1 MADILQGLNNPQ
13 KEAVTTVEGP
23 VMVIAGAGSGKTKA
37 LTHRIAYMI
46 QEGINPFSIM
56 ALTFTNKAAKEMKDR
71 IMKLVDPHAARNVW
85 MGTFHSIFARI
96 LRIEAQHLGFTPDF
110 TIYDTD
116 DSKQLINAILKE
128 RELDTK
134 AYPAKYILHRISMA
148 KSALYTPEDY
158 CNNFEIQQQDLRANK
173 PLVGEIFKSYNNRL
187 QRANAMDFDD
197 ILFYTNVLLRDFP
210 EILYKYQQRFEY
222 ILVDEYQDT
231 NYAQYLIIRR
241 IAAMRENICVVGDDA
256 QSIYGFRGANIQNI
270 LNFKNDYPEQ
280 KLIRLEQN
288 YRSTKT
294 IVNAAN
300 SVIDHNKDQI
310 KKKVWSDKE
319 EGELITVLRATS
331 DNEEGTLVA
340 NSIFGYK
347 MSRQLNNKDFAI
359 LYRTNSQSRSIEEAL
374 RKQDIRYRIYGGLS
388 FYDRKE
394 VKDLLAYF
402 RVVINPHD
410 EQALLRIINY
420 PARGIGKTTIE
431 RLMVVAD
438 ERQKGIWDVI
448 SSETEPMPND
458 FNSGTVTKLRNFATM
473 IRSFQTLL
481 DKQNAIELAKH
492 ICNTVGIIKV
502 LKEDDTPEGVAR
514 VQNIEELLNAIME
527 FSDKQVDEVTG
538 EQNTV
543 TLNKFMEDVALLTD
557 QDKKD
562 DEDDDYVTLMTI
574 HSAKGL
580 EFPYVYIVG
589 LEENLFPGIQSLST
603 REDLE
608 EERRLFYV
616 ALTRAETKLV
626 LSHAESRYR
635 WGNLTLSEPSRFI
648 EEIDPSLIERTKKAS
663 FRGTSS
669 FNEGVNFSNPFSKS
683 FQTTRKFQ
691 KKTMQ
696 SDTPYINKG
705 TQKTESSEKFN
716 SSDFNPA
723 SPDEIVE
730 GMIVLHQKFGQGRV
744 EKVEGVGPNKKANVF
759 STFLQFQQLGDLIAL
774 GQQLAVLTGDGFQH
788 HHAGK
793 IHHYTHHNRY
803 TAGDDPAAIGAQQL
817 FDTPAAAPNRNP
829 HNGCGE

>member
-1 MADILQGLNNPQ
+1 MTDILNGLNNPQ
-13 KEAVTTVEGP
+13 KEAVTTIQGP

-46 QEGINPFSIM
+46 QEGINPFAIM

-96 LRIEAQHLGFTPDF
+96 LRIEAQHLGFTQDF

-173 PLVGEIFKSYNNRL
+173 PLIGEIFKTYNNRL

-210 EILYKYQQRFEY
+210 EILYKYQNRFEY

-270 LNFKNDYPEQ
+270 LNFKNDYPDQ

-359 LYRTNSQSRSIEEAL
+359 LYRTNSQSRSLEEAL
-374 RKQDIRYRIYGGLS
+374 RKQDIPYKIYGGLS

-420 PARGIGKTTIE
+420 PTRGIGKTTIE

-448 SSETEPMPND
+448 SSDTEPMPKD
-458 FNSGTVTKLRNFATM
+458 FNSGTVNKLHNFVTM
-473 IRSFQTLL
+473 IKSFQTLL
-481 DKQNAIELAKH
+481 NKQSAIELAKH
-492 ICNTVGIIKV
+492 ICNTVGIIKD
-502 LKEDDTPEGVAR
+502 LKEDDTPEGQAR

-538 EQNTV
+538 EQNEV

-557 QDKKD
+557 QDNKD
-562 DEDDDYVTLMTI
+562 DEDDDRVTMMTI

-603 REDLE
+603 REELE

-669 FNEGVNFSNPFSKS
+669 FNEGVNFSNPFSKN
-683 FQTTRKFQ
+683 FQEKREYQ
-691 KKTMQ
+691 KRVEQKQ
-696 SDTPYINKG
+696 HTPYIN
-705 TQKTESSEKFN
+705 N
-716 SSDFNPA
+716 SASTNNTSDFVAA
-723 SPDEIVE
+723 SPEEIVE
-730 GMIVLHQKFGQGRV
+730 GMRVMHQKFGQGNV
-744 EKVEGVGPNKKANVF
+744 IKVEGIGPNKKATVVF
-759 STFLQFQQLGDLIAL
+759 DECGTKQLMLKFAKLNIL
-774 GQQLAVLTGDGFQH
+774 
-788 HHAGK
+788 K
-793 IHHYTHHNRY
+793 
-803 TAGDDPAAIGAQQL
+803 
-817 FDTPAAAPNRNP
+817 
-829 HNGCGE
+829 

>member
-1 MADILQGLNNPQ
+1 MTDILNGLNNPQ
-13 KEAVTTVEGP
+13 REAVTTVEGP

-158 CNNFEIQQQDLRANK
+158 CNNFEIQQQDVRANK
-173 PLVGEIFKSYNNRL
+173 PLIGEIFKTYNNRL

-280 KLIRLEQN
+280 RLIRLEQN

-359 LYRTNSQSRSIEEAL
+359 LYRTNSQSRSLEEAL

-438 ERQKGIWDVI
+438 ERKQAIWDLI
-448 SSETEPMPND
+448 ASDEEPMPKD
-458 FNSGTVTKLRNFATM
+458 FNSGTVNKLRNFATM
-473 IRSFQTLL
+473 IKSFQTLL
-481 DKQNAIELAKH
+481 NKQNAIELAKH
-492 ICNTVGIIKV
+492 ICNTVGIIKD
-502 LKEDDTPEGVAR
+502 LKEDDTPEGLSR

-538 EQNTV
+538 EQNEV

-557 QDKKD
+557 QDKKN

-626 LSHAESRYR
+626 LSYAESRYR

-648 EEIDPSLIERTKKAS
+648 EEIDQSLIERTRKAS

-669 FNEGVNFSNPFSKS
+669 FDEGVNFSNPFSKS
-683 FQTTRKFQ
+683 FQTRRDFQ
-691 KKTMQ
+691 KKTTQ
-696 SDTPYINKG
+696 PSNATHINTPKN
-705 TQKTESSEKFN
+705 N
-716 SSDFNPA
+716 NSDFTAA
-723 SPDEIVE
+723 SPDVIDE
-730 GMIVLHQKFGQGRV
+730 GMRVLHQKFGQGTV
-744 EKVEGVGPNKKANVF
+744 MKVEGIGPNKKATV
-759 STFLQFQQLGDLIAL
+759 
-774 GQQLAVLTGDGFQH
+774 
-788 HHAGK
+788 
-793 IHHYTHHNRY
+793 
-803 TAGDDPAAIGAQQL
+803 L
-817 FDTPAAAPNRNP
+817 FDD
-829 HNGCGE
+829 CGTKQLMLKFAKLNILK

>member
-1 MADILQGLNNPQ
+1 MTDILQGLNSPQ

-158 CNNFEIQQQDLRANK
+158 CNNFDIQQQDLRANK
-173 PLVGEIFKSYNNRL
+173 PLIGEIFKTYNNRL

-280 KLIRLEQN
+280 RLIRLEQN

-448 SSETEPMPND
+448 SSEEETMPKD
-458 FNSGTVTKLRNFATM
+458 FNSGTVNKLRNFATM
-473 IRSFQTLL
+473 IKSFQTLL
-481 DKQNAIELAKH
+481 NKQNAIELAKH
-492 ICNTVGIIKV
+492 ICNTVGIIKD
-502 LKEDDTPEGVAR
+502 LKEDDTPEGLAR

-538 EQNTV
+538 EQNEV

-626 LSHAESRYR
+626 LSYAESRYR

-648 EEIDPSLIERTKKAS
+648 EEIDQSLIEKTRKAS

-669 FNEGVNFSNPFSKS
+669 FNEGINFSNPFSKS
-683 FQTTRKFQ
+683 FQEKRDYQ
-691 KKTMQ
+691 KKT
-696 SDTPYINKG
+696 SSADSPYINKG
-705 TQKTESSEKFN
+705 TN
-716 SSDFNPA
+716 STTPININTPKNNDSDFVAA
-723 SPDEIVE
+723 SPEDIEE
-730 GMIVLHQKFGQGRV
+730 GMRVLHQKFGQGTV
-744 EKVEGVGPNKKANVF
+744 MKVEGIGPNKKATV
-759 STFLQFQQLGDLIAL
+759 
-774 GQQLAVLTGDGFQH
+774 
-788 HHAGK
+788 
-793 IHHYTHHNRY
+793 
-803 TAGDDPAAIGAQQL
+803 L
-817 FDTPAAAPNRNP
+817 FDE
-829 HNGCGE
+829 CGSKQLMLKFAKLNILR

>member
-1 MADILQGLNNPQ
+1 VTDILNGLNNPQ
-13 KEAVTTVEGP
+13 KEAVTTIQGP

-46 QEGINPFSIM
+46 QEGINPFAIM

-96 LRIEAQHLGFTPDF
+96 LRIEAQYLGFTQDF

-173 PLVGEIFKSYNNRL
+173 PLIGEIFKTYNNRL

-210 EILYKYQQRFEY
+210 EILYKYQNRFEY

-270 LNFKNDYPEQ
+270 LNFKNDYPDQ

-359 LYRTNSQSRSIEEAL
+359 LYRTNSQSRSLEEAL
-374 RKQDIRYRIYGGLS
+374 RKQDIPYKIYGGLS

-420 PARGIGKTTIE
+420 PTRGIGKTTIE

-448 SSETEPMPND
+448 SSETEPMPKD
-458 FNSGTVTKLRNFATM
+458 FNSGTVNKLHNFVTM
-473 IRSFQTLL
+473 IKSFQTLL
-481 DKQNAIELAKH
+481 NKQSAIELAKH
-492 ICNTVGIIKV
+492 ICNTVGIIKD
-502 LKEDDTPEGVAR
+502 LKEDDTPEGQAR

-538 EQNTV
+538 EQNEV

-557 QDKKD
+557 QDNKD
-562 DEDDDYVTLMTI
+562 DEDDDRVTMMTI

-603 REDLE
+603 REESE

-669 FNEGVNFSNPFSKS
+669 FNEGVNFSNPFSKN
-683 FQTTRKFQ
+683 FQEKREYQ
-691 KKTMQ
+691 KRVEQKQ
-696 SDTPYINKG
+696 HTPYINNSAS
-705 TQKTESSEKFN
+705 TNN
-716 SSDFNPA
+716 SSDFVAA
-723 SPDEIVE
+723 SPEEIVE
-730 GMIVLHQKFGQGRV
+730 GMRVMHQKFGQGNV
-744 EKVEGVGPNKKANVF
+744 IKVEGIGPNKKATVVF
-759 STFLQFQQLGDLIAL
+759 DECGTKQLMLKFAKLNIL
-774 GQQLAVLTGDGFQH
+774 
-788 HHAGK
+788 K
-793 IHHYTHHNRY
+793 
-803 TAGDDPAAIGAQQL
+803 
-817 FDTPAAAPNRNP
+817 
-829 HNGCGE
+829 

>member
-1 MADILQGLNNPQ
+1 MTDILNGLNNPQ
-13 KEAVTTVEGP
+13 KEAVTTIQGP

-46 QEGINPFSIM
+46 QEGINPFAIM

-96 LRIEAQHLGFTPDF
+96 LRIEAQYLGFTHDF

-173 PLVGEIFKSYNNRL
+173 PLIGEIFKTYNNRL

-210 EILYKYQQRFEY
+210 EILYKYQNRFEY

-270 LNFKNDYPEQ
+270 LNFKNDYPDQ

-359 LYRTNSQSRSIEEAL
+359 LYRTNSQSRSLEEAL
-374 RKQDIRYRIYGGLS
+374 RKQDIPYKIYGGLS

-420 PARGIGKTTIE
+420 PTRGIGKTTIE

-448 SSETEPMPND
+448 SSDTEPMPKD
-458 FNSGTVTKLRNFATM
+458 FNSGTVNKLHNFVTM
-473 IRSFQTLL
+473 IKSFQTLL
-481 DKQNAIELAKH
+481 NKQSAIELAKH
-492 ICNTVGIIKV
+492 ICNTVGIIKD
-502 LKEDDTPEGVAR
+502 LKEDDTPEGQAR

-538 EQNTV
+538 EQNEV

-557 QDKKD
+557 QDNKD
-562 DEDDDYVTLMTI
+562 DEDDDRVTMMTI

-603 REDLE
+603 REELE

-669 FNEGVNFSNPFSKS
+669 FNEGVNFSNPFSKN
-683 FQTTRKFQ
+683 FQEKREYQ
-691 KKTMQ
+691 KRVEQKQ
-696 SDTPYINKG
+696 HTPYINNSAS
-705 TQKTESSEKFN
+705 TNS
-716 SSDFNPA
+716 SSDFVAA
-723 SPDEIVE
+723 SPEEIVE
-730 GMIVLHQKFGQGRV
+730 GMRVMHQKFGQGNV
-744 EKVEGVGPNKKANVF
+744 IKVEGIGPNKKATVVF
-759 STFLQFQQLGDLIAL
+759 DECGTKQLMLKFAKLNIL
-774 GQQLAVLTGDGFQH
+774 
-788 HHAGK
+788 K
-793 IHHYTHHNRY
+793 
-803 TAGDDPAAIGAQQL
+803 
-817 FDTPAAAPNRNP
+817 
-829 HNGCGE
+829 

>member
-1 MADILQGLNNPQ
+1 MADILNGLNNPQ
-13 KEAVTTVEGP
+13 REAVTTIEGP

-148 KSALYTPEDY
+148 KSALYTAEDY
-158 CNNFEIQQQDLRANK
+158 CNNFEIQQQDIRANK
-173 PLVGEIFKSYNNRL
+173 PLIGEIFKSYNNRL

-270 LNFKNDYPEQ
+270 LNFKTDYPEQ

-300 SVIDHNKDQI
+300 SVIEHNKDQI
-310 KKKVWSDKE
+310 KKKVWSDNE
-319 EGELITVLRATS
+319 EGDLITVLRATS
-331 DNEEGTLVA
+331 DGEEGTLVA

-347 MSRQLNNKDFAI
+347 MAQQLNNKDFAI
-359 LYRTNSQSRSIEEAL
+359 LYRTNSQSRSLEEAL
-374 RKQDIRYRIYGGLS
+374 RKQNIPYKIYGGLS

-431 RLMVVAD
+431 RLMVVAN
-438 ERQKGIWDVI
+438 ERNKGIWDVI
-448 SSETEPMPND
+448 ANEEEQMPQD
-458 FNSGTVTKLRNFATM
+458 FNSGTAGKLRNFATM
-473 IRSFQTLL
+473 IKSFQTLL
-481 DKQNAIELAKH
+481 NKQNAIELAKH
-492 ICNTVGIIKV
+492 ICNTVGIIKD

-538 EQNTV
+538 EQNEV
-543 TLNKFMEDVALLTD
+543 TLNKFMEDVALLSD

-562 DEDDDYVTLMTI
+562 DENADYVTLMTI

-603 REDLE
+603 REELE

-616 ALTRAETKLV
+616 ALTRAETKLI
-626 LSHAESRYR
+626 LSYAESRYR

-669 FNEGVNFSNPFSKS
+669 FNEGNNFSNPFSKS
-683 FQTTRKFQ
+683 FQTKREFQ
-691 KKTMQ
+691 KKNNPEKQ
-696 SDTPYINKG
+696 NTPYINS
-705 TQKTESSEKFN
+705 TQKNE
-716 SSDFNPA
+716 SSDFVAA
-723 SPDEIVE
+723 SPDDIIE
-730 GMIVLHQKFGQGRV
+730 GMRVSHQKFGQGSV
-744 EKVEGVGPNKKANVF
+744 TKVEGIGPNKKATVIF
-759 STFLQFQQLGDLIAL
+759 DECGSKQLMLKFAKLNIL
-774 GQQLAVLTGDGFQH
+774 
-788 HHAGK
+788 K
-793 IHHYTHHNRY
+793 
-803 TAGDDPAAIGAQQL
+803 
-817 FDTPAAAPNRNP
+817 
-829 HNGCGE
+829 

>member
-1 MADILQGLNNPQ
+1 MADILKGLNSPQ
-13 KEAVTTVEGP
+13 KEAVTTIEGP

-134 AYPAKYILHRISMA
+134 AYPAKNVLHRISMA

-158 CNNFEIQQQDLRANK
+158 CSNYEIQQQDLRANK
-173 PLVGEIFKSYNNRL
+173 PLIGEIFKSYNNRL

-270 LNFKNDYPEQ
+270 LNFKTDYPEQ

-340 NSIFGYK
+340 NSIFGFK

-438 ERQKGIWDVI
+438 ERKKGIWDVI
-448 SSETEPMPND
+448 ASDDEPMPSD
-458 FNSGTVTKLRNFATM
+458 FNSGIASKLRNFATM
-473 IRSFQTLL
+473 IKSFQTLL
-481 DKQNAIELAKH
+481 YKQNAIELAKH

-538 EQNTV
+538 EQNEV

-562 DEDDDYVTLMTI
+562 EDDDDYVTLMTI

-626 LSHAESRYR
+626 LSYAESRYR

-648 EEIDPSLIERTKKAS
+648 EEIDQSLIERTRKAS

-683 FQTTRKFQ
+683 FQTTREFQ
-691 KKTMQ
+691 KKTSQ
-696 SDTPYINKG
+696 SDTPYINKA
-705 TQKTESSEKFN
+705 TNNNTPININTPTNN
-716 SSDFNPA
+716 SSDFTAA
-723 SPDEIVE
+723 SPDEITE
-730 GMIVLHQKFGQGRV
+730 GMRVLHQKFGQGEV
-744 EKVEGVGPNKKANVF
+744 MKVEGVGPNKKAIVIF
-759 STFLQFQQLGDLIAL
+759 DECGSKQLMLKFAKLNIL
-774 GQQLAVLTGDGFQH
+774 
-788 HHAGK
+788 K
-793 IHHYTHHNRY
+793 
-803 TAGDDPAAIGAQQL
+803 
-817 FDTPAAAPNRNP
+817 
-829 HNGCGE
+829 

>member
-1 MADILQGLNNPQ
+1 MTDILNGLNNPQ
-13 KEAVTTVEGP
+13 REAVTTVEGP

-96 LRIEAQHLGFTPDF
+96 LRIGAQHLGFTPDF

-158 CNNFEIQQQDLRANK
+158 CNNFEIQQQDIRANK
-173 PLVGEIFKSYNNRL
+173 PLIGEIFKTYNNRL

-280 KLIRLEQN
+280 RLIRLEQN

-347 MSRQLNNKDFAI
+347 MLRQLNNKDFAI
-359 LYRTNSQSRSIEEAL
+359 LYRTNSQSRSLEEAL

-438 ERQKGIWDVI
+438 ERKQAIWDVI
-448 SSETEPMPND
+448 ASDEEPMPKD
-458 FNSGTVTKLRNFATM
+458 FNSGTVSKLRNFTTM
-473 IRSFQTLL
+473 IKSFQTLL
-481 DKQNAIELAKH
+481 NKQNAIELAKH
-492 ICNTVGIIKV
+492 ICNTVGIIKD
-502 LKEDDTPEGVAR
+502 LKEDDTPEGLSR

-538 EQNTV
+538 EQNEV

-557 QDKKD
+557 QDKKN

-626 LSHAESRYR
+626 LSYAESRYR

-648 EEIDPSLIERTKKAS
+648 GEIDQSLIERTRKAS

-669 FNEGVNFSNPFSKS
+669 FDEGINFSNPFSKN
-683 FQTTRKFQ
+683 FQTRRDVTPVTSNTTKEFQ
-691 KKTMQ
+691 KRTSQ
-696 SDTPYINKG
+696 PSNATPINTPK
-705 TQKTESSEKFN
+705 N
-716 SSDFNPA
+716 NYSDFVA
-723 SPDEIVE
+723 ATPDEIDE
-730 GMIVLHQKFGQGRV
+730 GMRVLHQKFGQGTV
-744 EKVEGVGPNKKANVF
+744 MKVEGIGPNKKATV
-759 STFLQFQQLGDLIAL
+759 
-774 GQQLAVLTGDGFQH
+774 
-788 HHAGK
+788 
-793 IHHYTHHNRY
+793 
-803 TAGDDPAAIGAQQL
+803 L
-817 FDTPAAAPNRNP
+817 FDE
-829 HNGCGE
+829 CGSKQLMLKFAKLNILK

>member
-1 MADILQGLNNPQ
+1 MADILQGLNSPQ

-158 CNNFEIQQQDLRANK
+158 CNNFDIQQQDLRANK
-173 PLVGEIFKSYNNRL
+173 PLIGEIFKTYNNRL

-280 KLIRLEQN
+280 RLIRLEQN

-448 SSETEPMPND
+448 SSEEEPMPKD
-458 FNSGTVTKLRNFATM
+458 FNSGTVNKLRNFATM
-473 IRSFQTLL
+473 IKSFQTLL
-481 DKQNAIELAKH
+481 NKQNAIELAKH
-492 ICNTVGIIKV
+492 ICNTVGIIKD
-502 LKEDDTPEGVAR
+502 LKEDDTPEGLAR

-538 EQNTV
+538 EQNEV

-616 ALTRAETKLV
+616 ALTRAEIKLV
-626 LSHAESRYR
+626 LSYAESRYR

-648 EEIDPSLIERTKKAS
+648 EEIDQSLIERTKKAS

-669 FNEGVNFSNPFSKS
+669 FNEGINFSNPFSKS
-683 FQTTRKFQ
+683 FQTTREFQ
-691 KKTMQ
+691 KKTSS
-696 SDTPYINKG
+696 SDSPHINKG
-705 TQKTESSEKFN
+705 TNNTTPININTPKN
-716 SSDFNPA
+716 NDSDFVAA
-723 SPDEIVE
+723 SPEDIEE
-730 GMIVLHQKFGQGRV
+730 GMRVLHQKFGQGTV
-744 EKVEGVGPNKKANVF
+744 MKVEGIGPNKKATVLF
-759 STFLQFQQLGDLIAL
+759 EECGSKQLMLKFAKLNIL
-774 GQQLAVLTGDGFQH
+774 
-788 HHAGK
+788 
-793 IHHYTHHNRY
+793 R
-803 TAGDDPAAIGAQQL
+803 
-817 FDTPAAAPNRNP
+817 
-829 HNGCGE
+829 

>member
-1 MADILQGLNNPQ
+1 MTDILNGLNNPQ
-13 KEAVTTVEGP
+13 KEAVTTIQGP

-46 QEGINPFSIM
+46 QEGINPFAIM

-96 LRIEAQHLGFTPDF
+96 LRIEAQYLGFTQDF

-173 PLVGEIFKSYNNRL
+173 PLIGEIFKTYNNRL

-210 EILYKYQQRFEY
+210 EILYKYQNRFEY

-270 LNFKNDYPEQ
+270 LNFKNDYPDQ

-359 LYRTNSQSRSIEEAL
+359 LYRTNSQSRSLEEAL
-374 RKQDIRYRIYGGLS
+374 RKQDIPYKIYGGLS

-420 PARGIGKTTIE
+420 PTRGIGKTTIE

-438 ERQKGIWDVI
+438 EHQKGIWDVI
-448 SSETEPMPND
+448 SSETEPMPKD
-458 FNSGTVTKLRNFATM
+458 FNSGTVNKLHNFVTM
-473 IRSFQTLL
+473 IKSFQTLL
-481 DKQNAIELAKH
+481 NKQSAIELAKH
-492 ICNTVGIIKV
+492 ICNTVGIIKD
-502 LKEDDTPEGVAR
+502 LKEDDTPEGQAR

-538 EQNTV
+538 EQNEV

-557 QDKKD
+557 QDNKD
-562 DEDDDYVTLMTI
+562 DEDDDRVTMMTI

-603 REDLE
+603 REELE

-669 FNEGVNFSNPFSKS
+669 FNEGVNFSNPFSKN
-683 FQTTRKFQ
+683 FQEKREYQ
-691 KKTMQ
+691 KRVEQKQ
-696 SDTPYINKG
+696 HTPYINNSVS
-705 TQKTESSEKFN
+705 TNS
-716 SSDFNPA
+716 SSDFVAA
-723 SPDEIVE
+723 SPEEIVE
-730 GMIVLHQKFGQGRV
+730 GMRVMHQKFGQGNV
-744 EKVEGVGPNKKANVF
+744 IKVEGIGPNKKATVVF
-759 STFLQFQQLGDLIAL
+759 DECGTKQLMLKFAKLNIL
-774 GQQLAVLTGDGFQH
+774 
-788 HHAGK
+788 K
-793 IHHYTHHNRY
+793 
-803 TAGDDPAAIGAQQL
+803 
-817 FDTPAAAPNRNP
+817 
-829 HNGCGE
+829 

>member
-1 MADILQGLNNPQ
+1 MTDILQGLNNPQ
-13 KEAVTTVEGP
+13 REAVTTVEGP

-158 CNNFEIQQQDLRANK
+158 CNNSDIQEQDRRANK
-173 PLVGEIFKSYNNRL
+173 ALIGEIFKSYNNRM

-197 ILFYTNVLLRDFP
+197 ILFYTNMLLRDFP

-310 KKKVWSDKE
+310 KKKVWSDNE

-374 RKQDIRYRIYGGLS
+374 RKQDIPYKIYGGLS

-438 ERQKGIWDVI
+438 ERQKGIWDI
-448 SSETEPMPND
+448 IAPDNEPLPAD
-458 FNSGTVTKLRNFATM
+458 FNSGTANKLRNFATM
-473 IRSFQTLL
+473 IKSFQTLL
-481 DKQNAIELAKH
+481 NKRNAIELAKH
-492 ICNTVGIIKV
+492 ICNTVGIIKD
-502 LKEDDTPEGVAR
+502 LKEDDSPEGIAR

-527 FSDKQVDEVTG
+527 FSDKQVDELTG
-538 EQNTV
+538 EQNEV
-543 TLNKFMEDVALLTD
+543 TLNKFMEDVALLSE
-557 QDKKD
+557 QDKE
-562 DEDDDYVTLMTI
+562 DEDPNRVTLMTI

-603 REDLE
+603 REELE

-616 ALTRAETKLV
+616 ALTRAERKLV

-648 EEIDPSLIERTKKAS
+648 DEIDQSLIERTKKAS

-669 FNEGVNFSNPFSKS
+669 FNEGINFSNPFSRS
-683 FQTTRKFQ
+683 FQEKREYQ
-691 KKTMQ
+691 KKTSQ
-696 SDTPYINKG
+696 SDTPYINRSTNNNTPTNINTPK
-705 TQKTESSEKFN
+705 N
-716 SSDFNPA
+716 NDSDFVTA
-723 SPDEIVE
+723 SPEEIQE
-730 GMIVLHQKFGQGRV
+730 GMRVLHQKFGQGEV
-744 EKVEGVGPNKKANVF
+744 IKVEGAGPNKKATVF
-759 STFLQFQQLGDLIAL
+759 FDECGSKQLMLKFAKLNIL
-774 GQQLAVLTGDGFQH
+774 
-788 HHAGK
+788 K
-793 IHHYTHHNRY
+793 
-803 TAGDDPAAIGAQQL
+803 
-817 FDTPAAAPNRNP
+817 
-829 HNGCGE
+829 